1 MDTLGK
7 PVAWSC
13 LFLRKRL
20 RVFLGVSLMMNLVLV
35 RVLRVEVLRFWRVR

>member
-7 PVAWSC
+7 RLEWRC
-13 LFLRKRL
+13 RFRRKRL
-20 RVFLGVSLMMNLVLV
+20 RVLLGVSLLMNLVLV